1 MFHIIDESQY
11 VHAFLVLWFEVLFK
25 VIVKFFVASADDGEF
40 HVRIDKYLPGIL
52 LEADTSFAASRKQDV
67 KRLGKEDLN

>member
-1 MFHIIDESQY
+1 M
-11 VHAFLVLWFEVLFK
+11 
-25 VIVKFFVASADDGEF
+25 KFFVASADDGEF